1 MKLKYCCLYFQA
13 LSKDFYNE
21 RNKKKIS
28 WYRINNYLLFSI
40 TFFFYCFAYIHNY
53 IYKQL
58 KCISSQSFLSILPIV
73 CLIINKLILFYFIP
87 NHRKFYTIILKSSS
101 FNLLSVARKFDLG
114 KNLLKKKSECQ
125 LTNRCTRELIVPR
138 GIQFTVINSHN
149 VPRERGVEGQSVLSV
164 P

>member
-1 MKLKYCCLYFQA
+1 MNEIKRKLVDIESMNDKYNILILIIYF
-13 LSKDFYNE
+13 F
-21 RNKKKIS
+21 
-28 WYRINNYLLFSI
+28 LLL
-40 TFFFYCFAYIHNY
+40 FFFYCFAYIRNY

-125 LTNRCTRELIVPR
+125 LTNRWELIVPR

>member
-1 MKLKYCCLYFQA
+1 MNEIKRKLVDIESMNDKYNILILIIYF
-13 LSKDFYNE
+13 F
-21 RNKKKIS
+21 
-28 WYRINNYLLFSI
+28 LLL
-40 TFFFYCFAYIHNY
+40 FFFYCFAYIRNY

-87 NHRKFYTIILKSSS
+87 NHRKFYTIILKSSF